1 MAPRVSRTGKEG
13 LVLKPVL
20 AVAVLGLAAAGPV
33 WGAAQV
39 PGIPVG
45 AQAPKI
51 EGTAWFT
58 ADGKAPDL
66 TGKAHLVYFWFE
78 G

>member
-1 MAPRVSRTGKEG
+1 
-13 LVLKPVL
+13 VLKPVL
-20 AVAVLGLAAAGPV
+20 AVAVFSLAAAGPV
-33 WGAAQV
+33 WAAAQA

-45 AQAPKI
+45 TQTPKI
-51 EGTAWFT
+51 EGGTWFT

-66 TGKAHLVYFWFE
+66 TGKAHLVYFWYE

>member
-1 MAPRVSRTGKEG
+1 
-13 LVLKPVL
+13 VLKPVL
-20 AVAVLGLAAAGPV
+20 AVAVLSLAAAGS
-33 WGAAQV
+33 GLAAQV